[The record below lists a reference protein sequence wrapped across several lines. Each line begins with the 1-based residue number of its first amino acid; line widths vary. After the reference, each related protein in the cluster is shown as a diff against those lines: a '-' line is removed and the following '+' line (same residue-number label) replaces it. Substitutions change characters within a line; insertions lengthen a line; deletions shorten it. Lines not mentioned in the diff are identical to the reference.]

1 MNEFLRTEML
11 LDELLVVDGMPG
23 CGKSLFCNIFSSLER
38 IEIMQYS
45 PTIENLC
52 TANYSNKISP
62 DALSAMIK
70 CELDLLIY
78 HSMMGRNTNFR
89 FDDVS
94 SAFNNKLFFKY
105 FFRLF
110 SKGNENI
117 PELINTKRPILH
129 LTTHNLLAYI
139 QPIIDS
145 IGEKLKIVEIIRHP
159 LYMIIQQSINHQK
172 FAKDKSFKR
181 QFHIMNET
189 TPFYYEEIGID
200 YKKLNSTERAIYE
213 MNYHFEK
220 TNKFKKIHK
229 GNNILTIPFEL
240 FVKNPNPWLN
250 KILTFL
256 NTSKGKKTN
265 KILKQ
270 QKVPR
275 KYFADGISLDVY
287 KKCGWEPPKGNLN
300 ESQEME
306 LRIKYVMD
314 QNVSSESLSLIKK
327 ISENYEKKYNIFN
340 IN

>member
-1 MNEFLRTEML
+1 MNNFLRREML
-11 LDELLVVDGMPG
+11 LDELLIVDGLPG
-23 CGKSLFCNIFSSLER
+23 CGKSLFCSIFSSLER
-38 IEIMQYS
+38 IEITQYS
-45 PTIENLC
+45 TTIENLC
-52 TANYSNKISP
+52 AANYSNKISS
-62 DALSAMIK
+62 DALSSMIK
-70 CELDLLIY
+70 CELDTLIY

-89 FDDVS
+89 FDDFS

-110 SKGNENI
+110 SKGNEYI

-145 IGEKLKIVEIIRHP
+145 IGEKLKIVEIVRHP

-172 FAKDKSFKR
+172 FSVDKGLER
-181 QFHIMNET
+181 QFHIMKGSK
-189 TPFYYEEIGID
+189 PFYYEELNIN
-200 YKKLNSTERAIYE
+200 YEKLNSTERAIYE

-220 TNKFKKIHK
+220 TNKFKKMYK

-240 FVKNPNPWLN
+240 FVKDPNPWLR

-256 NTSKGKKTN
+256 NTSKGNKTN
-265 KILKQ
+265 QILKK
-270 QKVPR
+270 QKIPR
-275 KYFADGISLDVY
+275 KYFADGISLDIY
-287 KKCGWEPPKGNLN
+287 KKCGWEPSKGNLN
-300 ESQEME
+300 ESEELE